1 MYVEFVSMVIND
13 FKTFK
18 GQHALALNGSGVVY
32 IVGENKVTTRLSG
45 NGASKSTIWDA
56 LSWCLHGKTPLGL
69 RTTDIKPWKGGKPFV
84 TTLIV
89 VDGVDYQCQRTTSPK
104 NLFTVNGEE
113 RADISEVLPISFEL
127 FTNTILLP
135 QERPLFFD
143 LVPKDKMAL
152 IAEACDLERWD
163 VRSAAASKAVE
174 TIEGEVNGFLNEQR
188 NFEGKLEE
196 LGRTLSN
203 MYQQS
208 KDWNDKARSRTN
220 VSAAAVKVLEKQLE
234 QKNSELGTAVL
245 AEDGALLELRH
256 CQDEIE
262 RLGAAGLRAI
272 GETEALQSSIERLQE
287 RIDEAEEDL
296 AKLVQAKTC
305 PTCGQPVKP
314 INLKEHRE
322 HLREASADA
331 AEAIKTK
338 RPLLAK
344 AKRLGEAIY
353 QGLEQHQESVKVFRQ
368 KADDA
373 EDVVLRLRPD
383 VESLQRQIGDACKIK
398 EEINPHLDGI
408 RQLGERRKTLTDDL
422 AEIKA
427 DIGATQAKA
436 ARTRFWVKAF
446 KDIKLQL
453 IEEVLQE
460 LELVA
465 NSMIEEIGL
474 VDWEIRCEIEKE
486 SKSGTVQRLINVQ
499 IKSPESEGYVK
510 WESWSGGERQ
520 RLKLVGSLALSDV
533 LLGQVG
539 IETNLEVLDEPAVYW
554 ASEGVQELCAFLA
567 TRAREREKTIFYI
580 EHQAVES
587 SSFSEV
593 LTVVKDGQGA
603 YILDEAKG
611 YRDSKKAQPRYR
623 GKQEE

>member
-13 FKTFK
+13 FKAFK
-18 GQHALALNGSGVVY
+18 GRHALALNGTGVVY
-32 IVGENKVTTRLSG
+32 IVGENKVTKRLSG

-56 LSWCLHGKTPLGL
+56 VSWCLYGKTPLGL
-69 RTTDIKPWKGGKPFV
+69 RTNDIKPWKGGKPFV
-84 TTLIV
+84 TVLIV
-89 VDGVDYQCQRTTSPK
+89 ADEVEYSCQRTTSPK

-143 LVPKDKMAL
+143 LPPKDKMAL
-152 IAEACDLERWD
+152 IAEARDLERWD

-174 TIEGEVNGFLNEQR
+174 AIEGEVDGFLNEQR
-188 NFEGKLEE
+188 SFEGKLEE
-196 LGRTLSN
+196 LDRTLVN
-203 MYQQS
+203 MRGQS
-208 KDWNDKARSRTN
+208 QEWNDKSKAKAQ
-220 VSAAAVKVLEKQLE
+220 VSAVAIKTLEKQHE
-234 QKNSELGTAVL
+234 QRRNELDTATL

-256 CQDEIE
+256 CQDEVGLLGEQGLKVAGEVREAELSIKNLE
-262 RLGAAGLRAI
+262 TQLDSVHDDLGAL
-272 GETEALQSSIERLQE
+272 ERT
-287 RIDEAEEDL
+287 
-296 AKLVQAKTC
+296 KTC
-305 PTCGQPVKP
+305 PTCGQPVKSA
-314 INLKEHRE
+314 NLREHRA
-322 HLREASADA
+322 HLEQT
-331 AEAIKTK
+331 EVEVLVKV
-338 RPLLAK
+338 K
-344 AKRLGEAIY
+344 AKRLALSKAKKAGEAIY
-353 QGLEQHQESVKVFRQ
+353 SELERHQEDMKGFRQ
-368 KADDA
+368 KSYDA
-373 EDVVLRLRPD
+373 EDAVTRLRPE
-383 VESLQRQIGDACKIK
+383 VESLQRQIDDARKVK
-398 EEINPHLDGI
+398 EEVNPHLSGVKRLED
-408 RQLGERRKTLTDDL
+408 RRKTLTLDL
-422 AEIKA
+422 AEIKL
-427 DIGATQAKA
+427 DIEEAQAKA
-436 ARTRFWVKAF
+436 ERTRVWVKAF

-453 IEEVLQE
+453 VEELLQE

-474 VDWEIRCEIEKE
+474 VDWEIRCETEKE
-486 SKSGTVQRLINVQ
+486 SKSGTIQRLINVQ

-567 TRAREREKTIFYI
+567 TRARERDKTCFYI

-593 LTVVKDGQGA
+593 LTVVKDDQGA
-603 YILDEAKG
+603 YILDETKG
-611 YRDSKKAQPRYR
+611 YRDAKKAQPRYR
-623 GKQEE
+623 GKEE